1 MHFRAQVHIK
11 IAPSKKKTFQSIGAH
26 QKNAPSKNAF
36 QIFCH

>member
-11 IAPSKKKTFQSIGAH
+11 IAPSKKTFQSIGAH